1 MTTCLRRDGARRPR
15 TGTKHRPRR
24 IRYVESST
32 HWVCSRAAKETAVMD
47 RSVVAALHLDIET
60 DYAVSDEV
68 WARALAAL
76 DQAMTGAQS

>member
-1 MTTCLRRDGARRPR
+1 
-15 TGTKHRPRR
+15 
-24 IRYVESST
+24 
-32 HWVCSRAAKETAVMD
+32 MD